1 MPKEKNGL
9 LVSYSFREAL
19 GARQGARFVAGL
31 FWHVRGTPRQLAIA
45 EPRRDTLPSF
55 KPSGQPPPLCIDE
68 LIRRGLEEVELK
80 LREGG

>member
-1 MPKEKNGL
+1 MPKEKTGL
-9 LVSYSFREAL
+9 LVSDSFREAL

-45 EPRRDTLPSF
+45 EPRRDTPFLQTIWTTPA
-55 KPSGQPPPLCIDE
+55 PCIDE